1 MDGLGGCVRL
11 PNKDFNLEAFDLSK
25 VKVESVEVRKELE
38 LFNQLSKE
46 FYSFRDYAV
55 VKELDSKLQELI
67 NLWDKH
73 KDSSK
78 FPTGKTVIRDE
89 FGNAIGSQ
97 G

>member
-25 VKVESVEVRKELE
+25 VKVESVEMHKEPE

-55 VKELDSKLQELI
+55 VKELNSKLQELI
-67 NLWDKH
+67 DLWNKH

-78 FPTGKTVIRDE
+78 FPKR
-89 FGNAIGSQ
+89 FF
-97 G
+97 